1 MIFFSSK
8 VQDSGDVITEGR
20 IRVIFSIPCE
30 PNLDALIQNQH
41 VSTVVC
47 IVAFRID
54 NLKIL
59 GNFCHLL

>member
-1 MIFFSSK
+1 MNVVKETETHCDFFSSE

-41 VSTVVC
+41 VST
-47 IVAFRID
+47 IVLIV
-54 NLKIL
+54 
-59 GNFCHLL
+59 